1 MTMPYLLRLLCLCA
15 ASFFLLHLALAA
27 AVAAVAG
34 RAVRLAEGMAAD
46 GGARL
51 LLGLRLLP
59 AVLAALLVAGICAP
73 SYLWLEPEA
82 TAEQVGWPCL
92 AAAVLGGWICA
103 AGLARA
109 ARAAVRSS
117 RSLRHCRT
125 MAESDAPVVL
135 LAGVFRPRLVVSR
148 GVRQALAP
156 DQLAAALRHERAHRA
171 AHDNLKRLVL
181 AATPDAV
188 PFGHGLRRLERGWA
202 RMAEWAADDRAAAGS
217 TRRSLA
223 LASALVRVARM
234 GAQPALAASP
244 LATALMA
251 DAGDLETRVERLL
264 NPRTPALA
272 SRMRRW
278 WWPAA
283 AVGTAAVLFQPGT
296 LYAAHRV
303 LEELMR

>member
-1 MTMPYLLRLLCLCA
+1 
-15 ASFFLLHLALAA
+15 
-27 AVAAVAG
+27 
-34 RAVRLAEGMAAD
+34 MAAD
-46 GGARL
+46 RGARL

-59 AVLAALLVAGICAP
+59 AALAAALVAGICAP

-82 TAEQVGWPCL
+82 TAEQVGWPCV
-92 AAAVLGGWICA
+92 AAAVLGGWVCA

-117 RSLRHCRT
+117 RYLRHCET
-125 MAESDAPVVL
+125 VAESDAPVVL

-148 GVRQALAP
+148 GVRKALAP

-181 AATPDAV
+181 AATPGVV
-188 PFGHGLRRLERGWA
+188 PFGPGLRGLDRGWA

-223 LASALVRVARM
+223 LAGALVRVARM
-234 GAQPALAASP
+234 GAQPAASP

-264 NPRTPALA
+264 NPRRPARA
-272 SRMRRW
+272 SRTRRW
-278 WWPAA
+278 WWLAA
-283 AVGTAAVLFQPGT
+283 AAGASAVVFQPGT
-296 LYAAHRV
+296 MYAAHRV